1 LLHDDL
7 FRLKL
12 KREKKDSN
20 SMALSYHTMADI
32 LRKTPSR
39 LEEAME
45 WAQKSLQGRIKHR

>member
-45 WAQKSLQGRIKHR
+45 WAQKSLCRAE